1 MRVSS
6 MRSFGAVMLGLGCI
20 LFFSGCATMVLE
32 RPLSE
37 SNEFQDANLDGVWMM
52 VDMNKDPK
60 SKDRFV
66 FVIENVENHHYA
78 VSWMLPAKVSFT
90 ISQISDDKNGAYRF
104 ACICAEEFGDQKKES
119 YTLVRYTS
127 SPDEIGIY
135 SITKALQDGEDFKKL
150 CQDPS
155 RANLVTAGAEEIRK
169 WCKNHAEEMELLFTL
184 KRVHFKTE
192 SARQKFLHISKF
204 FPAHLRRMAAILAES
219 KDADEKI
226 TDEQKK
232 KIRAEF
238 ETARKWVSDSGE
250 MISPELAVIFDQ
262 YQYLSMLISG
272 RKGNDVRHDIQ
283 IYTDLIA
290 KIAIL
295 QLLE

>member
-6 MRSFGAVMLGLGCI
+6 MRSFWGVMLGLGCI
-20 LFFSGCATMVLE
+20 LFLSGCAAMVLE

-37 SNEFQDANLDGVWMM
+37 SNEFQDANLDGVWMV
-52 VDMNKDPK
+52 VDKNKDPK

-78 VSWMLPAKVSFT
+78 ISWMLPVQVSFT
-90 ISQISDDKNGAYRF
+90 ISRIPGDKQDAYLF
-104 ACICAEEFGDQKKES
+104 ACIRSEEFGDQKKES

-127 SPDEIGIY
+127 SSDEIGIY

-169 WCKNHAEEMELLFTL
+169 WCKDHAEEMELFFTL
-184 KRVHFKTE
+184 KRVQFKTE

-204 FPAHLRRMAAILAES
+204 FPAHLRRMTAILVES

-262 YQYLSMLISG
+262 YLSMPISG
-272 RKGNDVRHDIQ
+272 RKGLDVQHEIG
-283 IYTDLIA
+283 IYTELIG
-290 KIAIL
+290 KIMNL